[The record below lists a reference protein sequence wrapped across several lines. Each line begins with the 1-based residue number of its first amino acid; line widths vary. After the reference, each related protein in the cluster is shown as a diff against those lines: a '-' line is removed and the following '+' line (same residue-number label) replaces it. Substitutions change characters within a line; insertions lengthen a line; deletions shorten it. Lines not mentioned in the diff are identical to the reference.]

1 MDDVPKFD
9 VVEQHRLQVDGGDVD
24 RPEVEDA
31 GLTLHGDLQPAKP
44 LQLQRIF
51 SLSWKF
57 RDSTDCEHQF
67 PLSLGVY
74 NQQSQLNWKPNSR
87 PPAVG

>member
-1 MDDVPKFD
+1 MRVMDDVPKFD

-51 SLSWKF
+51 SLS
-57 RDSTDCEHQF
+57 
-67 PLSLGVY
+67 
-74 NQQSQLNWKPNSR
+74 
-87 PPAVG
+87 